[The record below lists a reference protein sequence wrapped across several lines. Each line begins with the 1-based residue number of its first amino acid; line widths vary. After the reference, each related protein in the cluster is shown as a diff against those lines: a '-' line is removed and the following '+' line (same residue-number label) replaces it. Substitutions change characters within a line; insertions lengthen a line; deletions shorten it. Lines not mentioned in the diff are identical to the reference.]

1 MLPATHSVLVIF
13 FIIGGTNGDSV
24 KQTEGLVILP
34 EEAPMTLNCTYQT
47 TYSDY
52 FFWYVQY
59 LNKAPQLLLKGST
72 ANPRP
77 KEQGFQATLDTSDK
91 TFHLQKR
98 SVQTS
103 DSAVYYCAM
112 TDSDTGYALSFGKG
126 TTLLVTPD
134 IKNPDPAVYQ
144 LKGPKSNNISV
155 CLYTDFQMNTTK
167 DSEPAVFSLSR
178 TVFNSNTTVLD
189 MGALGSKSN
198 GLVAWSKSTDFECQS
213 TFQQEFYPNSGISCD
228 AKLVEKS
235 FETDMNLNLQ
245 NLSVMGFRI
254 ILLKMVGFNLLM
266 TLRLWSS

>member
-1 MLPATHSVLVIF
+1 MPDSAHIF
-13 FIIGGTNGDSV
+13 HPQDLCL
-24 KQTEGLVILP
+24 KEGSCQRL
-34 EEAPMTLNCTYQT
+34 
-47 TYSDY
+47 
-52 FFWYVQY
+52 F
-59 LNKAPQLLLKGST
+59 G
-72 ANPRP
+72 
-77 KEQGFQATLDTSDK
+77 
-91 TFHLQKR
+91 QKR
-98 SVQTS
+98 ESQKNATVVCCPRLVFEGKLRGRTELPDVTVATS
-103 DSAVYYCAM
+103 GAAY
-112 TDSDTGYALSFGKG
+112 GKK
-126 TTLLVTPD
+126 LLVQPD

-167 DSEPAVFSLSR
+167 DSEPTVFSLSR

-189 MGALGSKSN
+189 MGAVGSKSN

>member
-1 MLPATHSVLVIF
+1 MKHLVDPVLGLLLAQICCVRGVDVEQSPPALSLQEGDSSTFWCNFPTTLVSNVQWYRQKSGGHLDHLF
-13 FIIGGTNGDSV
+13 FIPSGTKQNGR
-24 KQTEGLVILP
+24 
-34 EEAPMTLNCTYQT
+34 LNAT
-47 TYSDY
+47 T
-52 FFWYVQY
+52 V
-59 LNKAPQLLLKGST
+59 A
-72 ANPRP
+72 
-77 KEQGFQATLDTSDK
+77 KER
-91 TFHLQKR
+91 R
-98 SVQTS
+98 SSLYISSAEIT
-103 DSAVYYCAM
+103 DSATYLCAGV
-112 TDSDTGYALSFGKG
+112 SAQKLVFGRG
-126 TTLLVTPD
+126 TTLKVNLN

-235 FETDMNLNLQ
+235 FETDMNLNQ

>member
-1 MLPATHSVLVIF
+1 MYGCGNNNDLRFGA
-13 FIIGGTNGDSV
+13 GTRLTV
-24 KQTEGLVILP
+24 K
-34 EEAPMTLNCTYQT
+34 
-47 TYSDY
+47 
-52 FFWYVQY
+52 
-59 LNKAPQLLLKGST
+59 
-72 ANPRP
+72 AN
-77 KEQGFQATLDTSDK
+77 
-91 TFHLQKR
+91 
-98 SVQTS
+98 
-103 DSAVYYCAM
+103 
-112 TDSDTGYALSFGKG
+112 
-126 TTLLVTPD
+126 

>member
-13 FIIGGTNGDSV
+13 FIIRGTNGDSV
-24 KQTEGLVILP
+24 NQTEVPVVLP

-59 LNKAPQLLLKGST
+59 PNKAPQLLLKGST

-77 KEQGFQATLDTSDK
+77 KEQGFQATLVKSDK

-103 DSAVYYCAM
+103 DSAVYYCAV
-112 TDSDTGYALSFGKG
+112 SDLSSYDKLIFGSG
-126 TTLLVTPD
+126 TRLQVFPN

>member
-1 MLPATHSVLVIF
+1 MLSTSCSGLVILL
-13 FIIGGTNGDSV
+13 ILRGTNGDSV
-24 KQTEGLVILP
+24 NQTEVPVVLP
-34 EEAPMTLNCTYQT
+34 EEAPMTLSCAYETLDSAPYL
-47 TYSDY
+47 
-52 FFWYVQY
+52 FWYVQY
-59 LNKAPQLLLKGST
+59 PNRAPQLLLKGST
-72 ANPRP
+72 ANPRAE
-77 KEQGFQATLDTSDK
+77 EQGFQATLVKSDK

-103 DSAVYYCAM
+103 DSAVYYCAV
-112 TDSDTGYALSFGKG
+112 TRPSSYQLIWGSG
-126 TTLLVTPD
+126 TKLIIKPD